1 MMDNLNL
8 SVYRPRPLKVRMNDE
23 KILKKFLRSQ
33 EL

>member
-1 MMDNLNL
+1 MIENPNL
-8 SVYRPRPLKVRMNDE
+8 SVSRPRPLKVRMNGE